1 MSLLPVAILAGGL
14 ATRLQPLTRD
24 TPKSLLEIAG
34 RPFVLHQ
41 LQLLHEQGV
50 EKVVLCVGHLG
61 AQIEALVGREPL
73 PGLTIQ
79 YSFDGVQPLGT
90 AGAIRNALPLL
101 GEAFFVLNGD
111 SYLPCPLARMQA
123 AYFEQQRP
131 ALMAVLRN
139 ESRWG
144 ESNVLMKDGELVE
157 YNKGAPLAA
166 MRHIDFGICVLARAL
181 FAAPLAAG
189 PTDLADLC
197 HELSLRGE
205 LGGFE
210 VSSRFYEIGSLQ
222 GIRDTE
228 DFLSQLQAGT

>member
-1 MSLLPVAILAGGL
+1 MAILAGGL

-24 TPKSLLEIAG
+24 TPKSLIEVAG
-34 RPFVLHQ
+34 RPFVIHQ
-41 LQLLHEQGV
+41 LQLLHEQGF

-61 AQIEALVGREPL
+61 EQIEALVGREPL

-79 YSFDGVQPLGT
+79 YSFDGAQLLGT

-101 GEAFFVLNGD
+101 GETFFVLNGD
-111 SYLPCPLARMQA
+111 SYLRCPLARMQA

-131 ALMAVLRN
+131 AFMAVLHN

-157 YNKGAPLAA
+157 YNKRAPRAA
-166 MRHIDFGICVLARAL
+166 MRHIDFGISVLSHAV
-181 FAAPLAAG
+181 FAAPSAPG

-210 VSSRFYEIGSLQ
+210 VSARFYEVGSLQ

-228 DFLSQLQAGT
+228 DFLSQLQGGT